1 MADNV
6 NHPSHYN
13 QGKRE
18 VIEEMRL
25 IFGVHEVMS
34 FCKLNAYKYMRRA
47 DYKGNKEEDMKKAE
61 WYMDYLEKLIQEQDR
76 IYNAPTKTTA
86 DTTLEEIRDALNKNN
101 ELGEKAVSITNE
113 TLELNKNNV
122 DKKKLEETAQFF
134 HDVAFGELARDV
146 KQGLVKEGSEKY
158 NAIYA
163 DCEKRYNAMMEDYLK
178 KFKVSDILLDY
189 IDKIF
194 STREYDVYKYNQLKD

>member
-25 IFGVHEVMS
+25 MFGVHEVMS

-61 WYMDYLEKLIQEQDR
+61 WYMDYLDKLTQELDR
-76 IYNAPTKTTA
+76 AYHTTKTTF
-86 DTTLEEIRDALNKNN
+86 EEIRDAFNKNN
-101 ELGEKAVSITNE
+101 ELAEKAVSITNE
-113 TLELNKNNV
+113 TLELNKTNV
-122 DKKKLEETAQFF
+122 DKKKLEETSQFF
-134 HDVAFGELARDV
+134 HDIAFGELARDV

-163 DCEKRYNAMMEDYLK
+163 DCDKRYNAMMEAYLK

-189 IDKIF
+189 INKIF